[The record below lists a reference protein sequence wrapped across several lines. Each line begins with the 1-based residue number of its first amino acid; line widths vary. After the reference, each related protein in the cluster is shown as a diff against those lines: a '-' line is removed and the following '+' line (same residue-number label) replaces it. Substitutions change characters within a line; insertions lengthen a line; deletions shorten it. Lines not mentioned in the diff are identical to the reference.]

1 MTTPEKQNLKLIE
14 IRNSSEGGVISGSFG
29 KGKTRF
35 KDGAGEKIR
44 EAKINKPHA
53 NANDIVSL
61 RK

>member
-1 MTTPEKQNLKLIE
+1 MTTSKKQNLKLIE
-14 IRNSSEGGVISGSFG
+14 IRNSSESGVISGSFG

-44 EAKINKPHA
+44 EAQINKPNV
-53 NANDIVSL
+53 NANVIVSL